1 MPVTLRF
8 IGPGFDVV
16 KDVGEVEDG
25 ETLEVEVNV
34 IGNDVDVVSV
44 TVTGND
50 NSSDDDSAADAVSD
64 DASDDVSDDESTD
77 DESDDDD

>member
-1 MPVTLRF
+1 M
-8 IGPGFDVV
+8 
-16 KDVGEVEDG
+16 EDG

-44 TVTGND
+44 TVTGDD

-77 DESDDDD
+77 DESDDGD